1 MEVSSEIKKTL
12 AWLARTRQHCL
23 LVDVGRTSLTGAE
36 GATAPETLRQTDQRR
51 YENSGERH
59 MFCVRRRDSNLR
71 QTDRGGITREGNCL
85 CGHVVPYDIS
95 NIWTAKLKEAVDV

>member
-1 MEVSSEIKKTL
+1 
-12 AWLARTRQHCL
+12 
-23 LVDVGRTSLTGAE
+23 
-36 GATAPETLRQTDQRR
+36 
-51 YENSGERH
+51 

-85 CGHVVPYDIS
+85 SGHVVPYDIS